1 MKMMRRL
8 FQGIVGIMVMV
19 AMVTSL
25 SFADVRQGF
34 LNYQDGE
41 YEAALKAVE
50 GMEETPEV
58 LYLKGISYYKLGD
71 YEKSEDALT
80 AVLEEKPD
88 DAKASTNLAR
98 ALMKLD
104 EYEKALPYARQ
115 GAEADSDSGAYNV
128 LGMVQMRLGNFD
140 QAKAALDKAI
150 ELNPKNPWPYNNKGF
165 MLILKNRED
174 LKSIAE
180 EAMGYF
186 KKAMEL
192 APNNELFRRNME
204 FMEKVQGESYL

>member
-8 FQGIVGIMVMV
+8 FQGIVGIIVMV

-71 YEKSEDALT
+71 YEKSKDALT

-98 ALMKLD
+98 ALMKLE